1 LQTGGAFCRQCV
13 LFKKE
18 IMKNLGIMVLSLLVA
33 IIVLLS
39 AFGCTAQQTQSLDE
53 QAQEIYRSLMCPIC
67 PGQTIDQSS
76 SELSV
81 QMRSLVREKLEQGET
96 RDEILQFF
104 VERYGE
110 TVLAAPVKSG
120 FNLIVWLTPILGIFT
135 GGIILWVIIRRWVKG
150 KDKFSTELLS
160 PTPDDSHDERYRRQL
175 EKDLKDFAERGFR

>member
-1 LQTGGAFCRQCV
+1 MPLQWFVPFRKRTM
-13 LFKKE
+13 KKPGF
-18 IMKNLGIMVLSLLVA
+18 IILSLLVA
-33 IIVLLS
+33 TTVLLS
-39 AFGCTAQQTQSLDE
+39 AYGCTTQQQTQSLDE

-96 RDEILQFF
+96 REEILQFF

-120 FNLIVWLTPILGIFT
+120 FNLIVWLAPILGILT
-135 GGIILWVIIRRWVKG
+135 GGIMLWVIIRRWVRG
-150 KDKFSTELLS
+150 KDKSSTELL
-160 PTPDDSHDERYRRQL
+160 PTTPDDSHDEKYRRQL

>member
-1 LQTGGAFCRQCV
+1 M
-13 LFKKE
+13 KK
-18 IMKNLGIMVLSLLVA
+18 LGFIILSLLVA
-33 IIVLLS
+33 ITVLLS
-39 AFGCTAQQTQSLDE
+39 AYGCTAQQTQSLDE

-76 SELSV
+76 SELSA

-96 RDEILQFF
+96 RGEILQFF

-120 FNLIVWLTPILGIFT
+120 FNLIVWLAPILGIFT
-135 GGIILWVIIRRWVKG
+135 GGIILWVVIRRWVKG

-160 PTPDDSHDERYRRQL
+160 PTPDGSHDEKYRRQL
-175 EKDLKDFAERGFR
+175 EKDLKDFAEKGFR